1 MVFFSSCICIVVSI
15 NAATRGVDGAHATPT
30 SSCDRP
36 GGRPHDTRALGYG
49 ASHGRNRYAKKRGS
63 PVVGVAFP
71 LARTVDETG
80 GFQPLVWRRGLLR
93 SMRP

>member
-1 MVFFSSCICIVVSI
+1 MVFFSSCFCIVVSI
-15 NAATRGVDGAHATPT
+15 NDATRGVDGAHATPT

-36 GGRPHDTRALGYG
+36 GGRPHE
-49 ASHGRNRYAKKRGS
+49 
-63 PVVGVAFP
+63 VVGVAFP